1 MATNPLETSHL
12 PESAAHYRLEAIAFH
27 WAMFVLV
34 VIVGVL
40 GLLHDSWPKQ
50 TQAFWIN
57 LHALIG
63 ILLWLLLLARFG
75 YRLRHSPPAL
85 PADIGAFSRRFSSPV
100 HLALYALM
108 FVIPIIGFVTFIYH
122 GRIFHFGLFDLNFGI
137 KKNRAIFEP
146 TEDIHGYLAYAL
158 FTLAGLHALAALWH
172 HFFLHDGVL
181 ARMWP
186 TRRQSYPKDFLTGD

>member
-1 MATNPLETSHL
+1 MTLQPAGR
-12 PESAAHYRLEAIAFH
+12 YRLGAIAFH

-57 LHALIG
+57 IHALIG
-63 ILLWLLLLARFG
+63 ILLWVVLVARFG
-75 YRLRHSPPAL
+75 YRLRHPPPSL
-85 PADIGAFSRRFSSPV
+85 PADIGALSRRFSNPV

-122 GRIFHFGLFDLNFGI
+122 GRIFNFGLFDLNFGI
-137 KKNRAIFEP
+137 KKNRAIFGP
-146 TEDIHGYLAYAL
+146 TEDVHGYLAYAL
-158 FTLAGLHALAALWH
+158 FGLAGLHALVALWH
-172 HFFLHDGVL
+172 HFALGDGVL

-186 TRRQSYPKDFLTGD
+186 SK

>member
-1 MATNPLETSHL
+1 MVTDPLESSYPL
-12 PESAAHYRLEAIAFH
+12 QSAVRYRLGAIAFH
-27 WAMFVLV
+27 WAMFALV

-57 LHALIG
+57 VHALIG
-63 ILLWLLLLARFG
+63 ILLWALLLARFG

-85 PADIGAFSRRFSSPV
+85 PSDLGAFSRRFSNPV

-108 FVIPIIGFVTFIYH
+108 FFIPIIGFVTFIYH
-122 GRIFHFGLFDLNFGI
+122 DRVFHFGLFDLNFGI
-137 KKNRAIFEP
+137 KKNPAIFEP
-146 TEDIHGYLAYAL
+146 TEDIHGYLAYTL

-172 HFFLHDGVL
+172 HFVSHDGVL

-186 TRRQSYPKDFLTGD
+186 ARRQP